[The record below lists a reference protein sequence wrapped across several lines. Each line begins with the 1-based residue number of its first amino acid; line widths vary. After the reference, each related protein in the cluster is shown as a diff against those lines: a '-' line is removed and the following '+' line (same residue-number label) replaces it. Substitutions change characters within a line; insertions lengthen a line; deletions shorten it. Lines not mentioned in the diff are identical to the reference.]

1 MYGGSDVVR
10 LRVLVGFRRFFSSFL
25 SEYHVR
31 KV

>member
-10 LRVLVGFRRFFSSFL
+10 LKALVGFRRVFSSFL
-25 SEYHVR
+25 SECHVR